1 MKSNK
6 LLSVILITFI
16 FLFSTSCA
24 KDGGTVITD
33 DNPIN
38 YQDSEVKNQAFN
50 QDDDKNI
57 AGSEEDASNKESSLH
72 NESEICVCITGAV
85 LNPGVY
91 YLEESSRV
99 YELINAAG
107 GLLDDADITN
117 LNLVS
122 PLSDGMQISIRA
134 KDTEGNFDEY
144 SVDITSNVM
153 SSDDSSVL
161 LNSSIIT
168 SEASANKVNI
178 NTADETLLTTLPS
191 IGKTR
196 ALAIIEYRNKNGNFS
211 SIEDITK
218 VSGIKEGTFE
228 KLKDLICVR

>member
-50 QDDDKNI
+50 QDDDKNLTCNDENED
-57 AGSEEDASNKESSLH
+57 GSLDLH

-107 GLLDDADITN
+107 GLLDDADIAN

-134 KDTEGNFDEY
+134 KDTERNSGEC
-144 SVDITSNVM
+144 SVNITNDM
-153 SSDDSSVL
+153 ISSDDSSVL

-168 SEASANKVNI
+168 SEASSNKVNI